1 MKQPDSQPFRIKEK
15 FLQALWQKKAFN
27 PLLFKDTEGNAVEI
41 LDFGQL
47 NTSSGPD
54 FHSAKIMTQGL
65 IFFGNIEFHVK
76 ASDWYLHQHHKQKEY
91 QSIILHVVFENDREI
106 TELKNRN
113 IPTIELKNYMDAQF
127 IEQHK
132 DIKLQD
138 FTDYEDLF
146 GIKKLDEN
154 FARETVLE
162 KLQEKDEEIRLFQEA
177 TKNDHE
183 AVLFH
188 KTAYAFGLKVNAEV
202 FLQIAQSIDF
212 KIIKKLSCQ
221 PFQMEAL
228 LMGRAGLLEEN
239 SPDAEPWFREFSFV
253 KNKFQLGEEHF
264 SAKLAKVM
272 PASFPTIR
280 LSQLAA
286 LYSAHQNLFSKII
299 NARKVD
305 ELKAIF
311 KDIKASA
318 YWDSHYF
325 FGKKAE
331 EKQRKLSADF
341 TEIILLNAVFPVMY
355 SYHRDNPEMVETILS
370 FYKEMKPEKNS
381 IIKQWKNTGAEI
393 NSALDSQAFL
403 YLYKKLSPRK
413 GKTTSPKA
421 PQR

>member
-1 MKQPDSQPFRIKEK
+1 MKEK
-15 FLQALWQKKAFN
+15 FLQTLWENKVFN
-27 PLLFKDTEGNAVEI
+27 PLLFKDTDGNPIEI
-41 LDFGQL
+41 LDFGKL
-47 NTSSGPD
+47 NSNAGPD
-54 FHSAKIMTQGL
+54 FHSVKIKTQD
-65 IFFGNIEFHVK
+65 ITFFGNAEFHVK
-76 ASDWYLHQHHKQKEY
+76 SSDWLLHKHSEQKDY
-91 QSIILHVVFENDREI
+91 QSIILHIVFEHDQEI
-106 TELKNRN
+106 SELKERN
-113 IPTIELKNYMDAQF
+113 IPTLELKNYMDAQF

-146 GIKKLDEN
+146 GIKKLSED
-154 FARETVLE
+154 FARETILE
-162 KLQEKDEEIRLFQEA
+162 KLQEKDEEICLFQEA

-228 LMGRAGLLEEN
+228 LMGRAGLLNEN
-239 SPDAEPWFREFSFV
+239 NPDAEPWLREFSFV
-253 KNKFQLGEEHF
+253 KNKFQLGEECF

-272 PASFPTIR
+272 PTSFPTIR

-299 NARKVD
+299 NTRKVD

-311 KDIKASA
+311 KDIKAST
-318 YWDSHYF
+318 YWDNHYF
-325 FGKKAE
+325 FGKKTE

-355 SYHRDNPEMVETILS
+355 SYHRDNPEMVEIILS

-403 YLYKKLSPRK
+403 YLYKKNFPRK

>member
-1 MKQPDSQPFRIKEK
+1 
-15 FLQALWQKKAFN
+15 
-27 PLLFKDTEGNAVEI
+27 
-41 LDFGQL
+41 
-47 NTSSGPD
+47 
-54 FHSAKIMTQGL
+54 
-65 IFFGNIEFHVK
+65 
-76 ASDWYLHQHHKQKEY
+76 
-91 QSIILHVVFENDREI
+91 
-106 TELKNRN
+106 
-113 IPTIELKNYMDAQF
+113 MDAQF

-138 FTDYEDLF
+138 FTDYEELF

-228 LMGRAGLLEEN
+228 LMGKAGLLEEN
-239 SPDAEPWFREFSFV
+239 NPDAEPWFREFSFV
-253 KNKFQLGEEHF
+253 KNKFQLGEECF

-280 LSQLAA
+280 LSQLAD
-286 LYSAHQNLFSKII
+286 LYSVHQNLFSKII
-299 NARKVD
+299 NTKKVD

-403 YLYKKLSPRK
+403 YLYKKISPRK

>member
-1 MKQPDSQPFRIKEK
+1 MKEK
-15 FLQALWQKKAFN
+15 FLQTLWENKVFN
-27 PLLFKDTEGNAVEI
+27 PLLFKDTDGNPIEI
-41 LDFGQL
+41 LDFGKL
-47 NTSSGPD
+47 NSNAGPD
-54 FHSAKIMTQGL
+54 FHSVKIKTQG
-65 IFFGNIEFHVK
+65 ITFFGNAEFHVK
-76 ASDWYLHQHHKQKEY
+76 SSDWLLHKHSEQKDY
-91 QSIILHVVFENDREI
+91 QSIILHIVFEHDQEI
-106 TELKNRN
+106 SELKERN
-113 IPTIELKNYMDAQF
+113 IPTLELKNYIDNSDFQHYNFNKEKNF
-127 IEQHK
+127 IPCE
-132 DIKLQD
+132 DI
-138 FTDYEDLF
+138 FS
-146 GIKKLDEN
+146 IKKIPNYFSE
-154 FARETVLE
+154 EIVLQ
-162 KLQEKDEEIRLFQEA
+162 KLEEKDKEIRQELLA
-177 TKNDHE
+177 TKNDYE
-183 AVLFH
+183 AVLFQRI
-188 KTAYAFGLKVNAEV
+188 AYSFGLKVNSET
-202 FLQIAQSIDF
+202 FLQIAQNIDF

-228 LMGRAGLLEEN
+228 LMGRAGLLNEN
-239 SPDAEPWFREFSFV
+239 NPDAEPWLREFSFV
-253 KNKFQLGEEHF
+253 KNKFQLGEECF

-272 PASFPTIR
+272 PTSFPTIR
-280 LSQLAA
+280 LSQLAD
-286 LYSAHQNLFSKII
+286 LYSTHQNLFSKII

-355 SYHRDNPEMVETILS
+355 SYHRDNPEMVEIILS

>member
-1 MKQPDSQPFRIKEK
+1 MKQPNAQPFQIKEK

-65 IFFGNIEFHVK
+65 TFFGNIEFHVK

-113 IPTIELKNYMDAQF
+113 IPTIELKNYMDVQF

-146 GIKKLDEN
+146 GIKKLSED
-154 FARETVLE
+154 FARETILE
-162 KLQEKDEEIRLFQEA
+162 KLQEKDEEICLFQEA

-239 SPDAEPWFREFSFV
+239 NPDAEPWLREFSFV
-253 KNKFQLGEEHF
+253 KNKFQLGEECF

-299 NARKVD
+299 NTRKVD
-305 ELKAIF
+305 ELKVIF

-325 FGKKAE
+325 FGKKTE

-355 SYHRDNPEMVETILS
+355 SYHRDNPEMVEIILS

-421 PQR
+421 PHT

>member
-1 MKQPDSQPFRIKEK
+1 MKQPNAQPFQIKEK

-47 NTSSGPD
+47 HTSSGPD

-65 IFFGNIEFHVK
+65 TFFGNIEFHVK

-113 IPTIELKNYMDAQF
+113 IPTIELKNYMDVQF

-146 GIKKLDEN
+146 GIKKLSED
-154 FARETVLE
+154 FARETILE
-162 KLQEKDEEIRLFQEA
+162 KLQEKDEEICLFQEA

-239 SPDAEPWFREFSFV
+239 NPDAEPWLREFSFV
-253 KNKFQLGEEHF
+253 KNKFQLGEECF

-299 NARKVD
+299 NTRKVD
-305 ELKAIF
+305 ELKVIF

-325 FGKKAE
+325 FGKKTE

-355 SYHRDNPEMVETILS
+355 SYHRDNPEMVEIILS

-421 PQR
+421 PHT